1 MRQAQPL
8 GLLGINY
15 YSRSVVS
22 ATGSYDV
29 RAGVLPLTDMEWE
42 IYPQGLTEL
51 LLRLHRDYPLPPTY
65 VTENGGAFP
74 DRLVNGQVHDADRI
88 QYLHEHIAAVGVA
101 LRQGVPMA
109 GYMVWSLLDNFEW
122 ASGYVKRF
130 GIVHVDYE
138 TQRRTPKDSALWLR
152 ELLRQQAE
160 VHARARAQPATTGG
174 A

>member
-1 MRQAQPL
+1 M
-8 GLLGINY
+8 
-15 YSRSVVS
+15 SVS
-22 ATGSYDV
+22 AAGSYNV
-29 RAGVLPLTDMEWE
+29 RSSALPLTDMDWE

-51 LLRLHRDYPLPPTY
+51 LLRLHRDCPLPPTY

-74 DRLVNGQVHDADRI
+74 DRLINGRVHDADRI
-88 QYLHEHIAAVGVA
+88 QYLHEHIGAVGVA

-122 ASGYVKRF
+122 ASGYAKRF

-138 TQRRTPKDSALWLR
+138 TLRRTPKDSALWLR

-160 VHARARAQPATTGG
+160 VHAQARGASKPA
-174 A
+174 AER